1 MKTHNDLAFQ
11 NEVARNGGL
20 ITDEIR
26 AKYNIAKP
34 EEGAADPDT
43 SSEPVAIPEN
53 FANLPWKELQ
63 KLVKELTGAGPSD
76 KASAIDTLK
85 AEFERREAAAAEEGE
100 GGGA

>member
-1 MKTHNDLAFQ
+1 MNTPNDLAFQ

-34 EEGAADPDT
+34 KEGAAEPDT
-43 SSEPVAIPEN
+43 LAEPVAIPED
-53 FANLPWKELQ
+53 FANRPWKELQ
-63 KLVKELTGAGPSD
+63 KLVKELTGTGPTD
-76 KASAIDTLK
+76 KASAIDTLQ
-85 AEFERREAAAAEEGE
+85 AEVIRRAAADTEEGD